1 MFNWL
6 RKKNAPQAAGMNFD
20 LEEVEPLLKRL
31 NSILD
36 TGFKESDRKEI
47 QSQINQM
54 STDHEVKEIG
64 TYKVVYKGKQAQ
76 IRIEAEIHIEGDSR
90 EVVLN
95 MYSQPKLVQAIDEK
109 MLEHSDELE
118 ALSE

>member
-1 MFNWL
+1 
-6 RKKNAPQAAGMNFD
+6 MNFD

-31 NSILD
+31 NSVLD
-36 TGFKESDRKEI
+36 SGFKESDIQVI

-64 TYKVVYKGKQAQ
+64 TYKVVYKDKDAQ
-76 IRIEAEIHIEGDSR
+76 IRIEAEIHIEDDSR

-95 MYSQPKLVQAIDEK
+95 MFSHPKLVQAIDEK
-109 MLEHSDELE
+109 MIEHSDEVE